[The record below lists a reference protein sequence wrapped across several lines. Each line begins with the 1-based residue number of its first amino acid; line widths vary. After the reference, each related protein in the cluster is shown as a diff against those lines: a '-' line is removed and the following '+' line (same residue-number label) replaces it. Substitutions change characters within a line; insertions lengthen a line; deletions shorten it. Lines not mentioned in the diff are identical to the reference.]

1 VSTILTVI
9 APAAQAASASKTL
22 VIASD
27 LPLDSTDFASSDS
40 INKAISLYLKEI
52 DYKAGKFK
60 VSLQIYDDS
69 TTAVGGWDP
78 TRCAANAIAHVAH
91 SAEVAVM
98 GTFNSGCSKLEVPI
112 LNQAPKGPLLIVSNA
127 NTNPGLTKSWG
138 AGEPDLYYPTGLRNY
153 ARVCTTDDQQGAAD
167 AEFLKS
173 KGVKSVYVLNDSR
186 SYGIGVAEAFTSKA
200 KALGIK
206 VLSTG
211 PDGQGWDP
219 TQSDYTAIFQK
230 ILPLHPEA
238 IFAGG
243 AYSNNGAAIIK
254 DKVAVLGDNL
264 KVKFMAPDG
273 FSGYPAFLAA
283 PEAQGAYLSF
293 AGLSDALLTKT
304 QPHGVAAKFLTAYQS
319 AYGVAPVGSYPIY
332 GVSAIQVI
340 LAAIAKSDGTRKS
353 ITNAVFSGAGITI
366 PLSTSVLD
374 QTISINTLTGDTTA
388 KNVTIEQVEH
398 NEEVTLQ
405 GWAVK

>member
-1 VSTILTVI
+1 MRNFTRAVTLLAISSLSVSTILTVI

-304 QPHGVAAKFLTAYQS
+304 STTWSCGQVPGCICEARMGNLQWGAYADLWRLQPS
-319 AYGVAPVGSYPIY
+319 
-332 GVSAIQVI
+332 
-340 LAAIAKSDGTRKS
+340 R
-353 ITNAVFSGAGITI
+353 
-366 PLSTSVLD
+366 
-374 QTISINTLTGDTTA
+374 
-388 KNVTIEQVEH
+388 
-398 NEEVTLQ
+398 
-405 GWAVK
+405 